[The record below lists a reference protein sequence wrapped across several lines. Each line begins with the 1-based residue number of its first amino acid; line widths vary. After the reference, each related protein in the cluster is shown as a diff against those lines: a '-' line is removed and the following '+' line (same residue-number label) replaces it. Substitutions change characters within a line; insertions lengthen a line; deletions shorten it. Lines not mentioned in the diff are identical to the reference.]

1 MNLIFVLILAVIIW
15 VVMSYLKT
23 FERLSDEVREMRL
36 KCISAN
42 PSVKIESD
50 DTANSK
56 PSSNVIK
63 LLEKLKV
70 LA

>member
-42 PSVKIESD
+42 PNVKIESND
-50 DTANSK
+50 MANSK